1 MQDVKMFLSSEPISP
16 TIDEIKQAL
25 NVAYYVPEIHNPD
38 QKNVPDAYSIPF
50 STASVLLALL
60 DTPDNGI
67 QVLLTQ
73 RSEQLRHH
81 PGQISFPGGK
91 MDDEDNNVI
100 HTALREA
107 EEEVGLKAKNIQVIG
122 QLGDYFTT
130 SGFCVSPVV
139 AQITNHKP
147 MIICYEEVQS
157 VHWVPLDYLLNP
169 ANFRFTEKVIDNKRR
184 GFFEIHYQDLHI
196 WGVTAGIIYGLYAAL
211 TSKQ

>member
-1 MQDVKMFLSSEPISP
+1 MQDVTIFLSSEAITP
-16 TIDEIKQAL
+16 TIEDIKQAL
-25 NVAYYVPEIHNPD
+25 NANYYVPEIHNPD
-38 QKNVPDAYSIPF
+38 QKNVPSAYSIPF

-60 DTPDNGI
+60 DTPNEGL

-73 RSEQLRHH
+73 RSQHLRQH
-81 PGQISFPGGK
+81 PGQIAFPGGK
-91 MDDEDNNVI
+91 MDDEDSTVI

-122 QLGDYFTT
+122 QLGHYFTT

-139 AQITNHKP
+139 AEVTNNKP

-157 VHWVPLDYLLNP
+157 VHWVPLNYLLNP
-169 ANFRFTEKVIDNKRR
+169 ANFRFTERVIDNKRR
-184 GFFEIHYQDLHI
+184 GFFEVQYQDLHI
-196 WGVTAGIIYGLYAAL
+196 WGVTAGILYGLYTAL